1 MIKGVRLDSLNYE
14 PQIPAYMSRLEL
26 AEYLYVDYS
35 TLHRWERKG
44 VGPRRLKVEGRVIYP
59 RRELLSWL
67 TALGIDM
74 ADTYE
79 LLDQVKSS

>member
-1 MIKGVRLDSLNYE
+1 MTKGVRLESLIFE

-35 TLHRWERKG
+35 TLHRWERRG

-59 RRELLSWL
+59 RQDLLRWLTSLGFDMSDTTELLS
-67 TALGIDM
+67 
-74 ADTYE
+74 
-79 LLDQVKSS
+79 